1 MDSGWRVRP
10 GTSRRERRPARPWS
24 GRHRSG
30 RASTSPPR
38 PSTRS
43 WSPRERT
50 RLRCLGNSAWTGA
63 GPDERGQGSRGSA
76 SRSSPPIGD
85 GSRSPTAPVADGRT
99 GARPWG
105 PRGRRAEMNT
115 PWAADAATHLSGFGE
130 KTWSPR
136 TGVSTPSSVSRPSTR
151 PGLTAGD
158 PASARPDAVA
168 GPSTRGRCS
177 WKAAAGVTGQGRL
190 ETLSLLSL
198 EGAQQEWRTRT
209 QRPRH
214 VVSVAYQ
221 GRITAMATTGRIGA
235 TWTAPA
241 GPADPGGQAE
251 AAEEAAG
258 DVGGS
263 GSPWGAVDRGRLV
276 LPGAAGRGPEHVQPA
291 TGVRCVMR
299 CGADRL
305 HPRPGDPPAPRC
317 G

>member
-10 GTSRRERRPARPWS
+10 GTSRRGRRPARPWS

-38 PSTRS
+38 PSTRL

-50 RLRCLGNSAWTGA
+50 RSRCLGNSVWTGT

-76 SRSSPPIGD
+76 SRSSPPIWD

-105 PRGRRAEMNT
+105 PRGRMAEMNT

-168 GPSTRGRCS
+168 GPSTREMLVEGSRRCHRPGS
-177 WKAAAGVTGQGRL
+177 PRDPEPYLPRRSSAGV
-190 ETLSLLSL
+190 
-198 EGAQQEWRTRT
+198 AH
-209 QRPRH
+209 PN
-214 VVSVAYQ
+214 
-221 GRITAMATTGRIGA
+221 ATTEARGERGVPGQDHRNGDY
-235 TWTAPA
+235 WQDRSNLD
-241 GPADPGGQAE
+241 GPADPGKQAE

-276 LPGAAGRGPEHVQPA
+276 LPEAAGRDPEHVRPA

-299 CGADRL
+299 CGEDRL

>member
-168 GPSTRGRCS
+168 GPSTREMLVEGSRRCHRPGS
-177 WKAAAGVTGQGRL
+177 PRDPEPSLPRRISAGV
-190 ETLSLLSL
+190 
-198 EGAQQEWRTRT
+198 AC
-209 QRPRH
+209 PN
-214 VVSVAYQ
+214 
-221 GRITAMATTGRIGA
+221 ATTEARGERGVPGQDHRNGDYWQDRSNLDGPGRPSRPW
-235 TWTAPA
+235 WT
-241 GPADPGGQAE
+241 GG
-251 AAEEAAG
+251 
-258 DVGGS
+258 GG
-263 GSPWGAVDRGRLV
+263 
-276 LPGAAGRGPEHVQPA
+276 
-291 TGVRCVMR
+291 
-299 CGADRL
+299 
-305 HPRPGDPPAPRC
+305 
-317 G
+317 